1 MNTRQKIALA
11 ALISR
16 VVRALRT
23 LAGKGDVGVF
33 RRGGIVW
40 ELDLREGIDFAIYLQ
55 GGFEP
60 ATLREYGRIVRSGS
74 VALDIGANIGS
85 HTLPLARLVGPAGR
99 VYSFEPTD
107 YAFEKQQRNLSLN
120 GGLAERVKPI
130 QALLVGRNNQRKPQA
145 IPSSWP
151 LEAESAAKLHP
162 VHLGRFNTLE
172 GAQVF
177 RLDDWIAKEQPPRID
192 FVKMDVDGNEID
204 VIEGGEEALSRHAP
218 LIMMEFSPHVFP
230 ERGRSFKELLDV
242 LLVLGYRARTVGGKA
257 LQMDLSL
264 EAMIPR
270 GGSMNVIL
278 EAR

>member
-85 HTLPLARLVGPAGR
+85 HTLPLARLVGPSGR

>member
-120 GGLAERVKPI
+120 GGLAKRVKPI

-162 VHLGRFNTLE
+162 VHLGRFNMLE

-230 ERGRSFKELLDV
+230 ERGRSFKELLDA